1 MAQYAFQIRTS
12 NDRNEDLQNITGEY
26 FVSTTPTACN
36 AGFLCNKGAH
46 MPEGGYEM
54 AMAADGSLP
63 LYACNPSNVRRVP
76 VGDNTYAVGV
86 ETLGLG
92 IPAGEKDTFTKLI
105 VDEVYAFGPSNF
117 STLVTTTNKY
127 ATVNGGL
134 LEGTSSQPTS
144 GDGFYFELDAGLG
157 IDTFVAGNFN
167 EFARYNLVLRYI

>member
-1 MAQYAFQIRTS
+1 MAQYAFQIRIS

-36 AGFLCNKGAH
+36 AGFLCNKGDH
-46 MPEGGYEM
+46 MADGGYEM
-54 AMAADGSLP
+54 TMAADGSAP
-63 LYACNPSNVRRVP
+63 LYAWNPADVQRVA
-76 VGDNTYAVGV
+76 VGDNIYAVGV

-92 IPAGEKDTFTKLI
+92 IPAGVKDTFTELR
-105 VDEVYAFGPSNF
+105 VGECYAFGPGNF

-127 ATVNGGL
+127 ATAP
-134 LEGTSSQPTS
+134 SA

>member
-1 MAQYAFQIRTS
+1 MAQYAFQIRIS

-36 AGFLCNKGAH
+36 AGFLCNKGDH
-46 MPEGGYEM
+46 MADGGYKM
-54 AMAADGSLP
+54 TAATDGSAP

-105 VDEVYAFGPSNF
+105 VDEVYAFTTDNF

-127 ATVNGGL
+127 ATVSNGL
-134 LEGTSSQPTS
+134 LVGTSSQPTS

>member
-1 MAQYAFQIRTS
+1 MAQYAFQIRIS

-36 AGFLCNKGAH
+36 AGFLCNKGDH
-46 MPEGGYEM
+46 MAEGGYEM
-54 AMAADGSLP
+54 TTAADGSAP
-63 LYACNPSNVRRVP
+63 LYACNPADVQRVAA
-76 VGDNTYAVGV
+76 GDNIYAVGV

-92 IPAGEKDTFTKLI
+92 IPAGVKDTFTELR
-105 VDEVYAFGPSNF
+105 VGECYAFGPGNF

-127 ATVNGGL
+127 ATVSNGML
-134 LEGTSSQPTS
+134 VGTSTAPSA

>member
-1 MAQYAFQIRTS
+1 MAQYAFQIRIS

-36 AGFLCNKGAH
+36 AGFLCNKGDH
-46 MPEGGYEM
+46 MADGGYEM

-63 LYACNPSNVRRVP
+63 LYACNPADVQRVA
-76 VGDNTYAVGV
+76 VGDNIYAVGV

-92 IPAGEKDTFTKLI
+92 IPAGVKDTFTELR
-105 VDEVYAFGPSNF
+105 VGEVYAFGPDNF
-117 STLVTTTNKY
+117 STLVTAINKY
-127 ATVNGGL
+127 ATVDDGL
-134 LEGTSSQPTS
+134 LVGTSSQPTT